1 MLKFQLAL
9 GATFLFLLFGA
20 AHAGYTHPCIG
31 VDFIAQADNAQEYF
45 ACEPTSTGG
54 YSLTPLRCQDETVFD
69 SQLGRCVNTLRF
81 IMPADGG
88 DIENPTIPDNLDE
101 STTVPTTAKP
111 VEPTTVPTTANLNE
125 PTTVPTTAKP
135 VEPTTVPT
143 TAKPNEP
150 TTVPTTAKPVEPTT
164 VPTTAK
170 PNEPTTVPTT
180 AKPNEPTTVP
190 TTAKPNEP
198 TTVPTTAK
206 PNESTTVPTTAKP
219 NEPTTVPTTAKP
231 DDPTTKPTTADPNN
245 PTNAPNTPKP
255 TDAPISSTT
264 KKNVCT
270 TKGSFP
276 IAGNCEQY
284 RLCYETA
291 DDDVLPI
298 TLDCPKGMQFHPW
311 DRYCMANYD
320 CTTA

>member
-31 VDFIAQADNAQEYF
+31 VDFIAQADNAKEYF

-101 STTVPTTAKP
+101 SSTAPTTAKP
-111 VEPTTVPTTANLNE
+111 VEPTTEPTTTKPAEPTTA
-125 PTTVPTTAKP
+125 PTTAKP
-135 VEPTTVPT
+135 VEPTTAPTTAKPVEPTTEPTTAKPVEPTTAPTTAKPVEPTTAPT

-150 TTVPTTAKPVEPTT
+150 TTAPTTTKPAEPTTAPTTAK
-164 VPTTAK
+164 
-170 PNEPTTVPTT
+170 
-180 AKPNEPTTVP
+180 
-190 TTAKPNEP
+190 
-198 TTVPTTAK
+198 
-206 PNESTTVPTTAKP
+206 
-219 NEPTTVPTTAKP
+219 
-231 DDPTTKPTTADPNN
+231 
-245 PTNAPNTPKP
+245 PTNAPNTTKP

-264 KKNVCT
+264 KKIGCT

-276 IAGNCEQY
+276 ITGNCEQY

-298 TLDCPKGMQFHPW
+298 ILDCPKGMQFHQW
-311 DRYCMANYD
+311 NRYCMANFD